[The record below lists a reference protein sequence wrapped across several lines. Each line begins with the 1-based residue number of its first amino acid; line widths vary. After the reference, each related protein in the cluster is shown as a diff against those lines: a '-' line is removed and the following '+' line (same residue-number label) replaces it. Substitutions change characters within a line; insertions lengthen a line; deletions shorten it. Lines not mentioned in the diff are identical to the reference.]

1 MNKKENPLMQFLA
14 GLVMLAAGLYWF
26 MSSVHV
32 TTGFGSFMLGSFR
45 VGTGLVIIP
54 FLVGIVLL
62 FYNFD
67 SILAKLITMLGIII
81 IIASIIMNTHFYF
94 TSRNLY
100 EYLLMILFIFGG
112 GTLVLKVLL
121 MPIGDE
127 DGKGNKKK
135 N

>member
-45 VGTGLVIIP
+45 VGTGLVIVP

-67 SILAKLITMLGIII
+67 SILAKIITMLGIII

-100 EYLLMILFIFGG
+100 EYLLMLVFIFGG

-121 MPIGDE
+121 MPI
-127 DGKGNKKK
+127 DGKDKGDKNK